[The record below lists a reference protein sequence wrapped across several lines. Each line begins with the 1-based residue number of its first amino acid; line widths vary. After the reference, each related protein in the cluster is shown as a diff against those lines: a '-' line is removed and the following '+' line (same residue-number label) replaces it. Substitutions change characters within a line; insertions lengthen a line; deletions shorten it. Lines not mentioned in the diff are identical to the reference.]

1 MEIIAAAL
9 NFSVY
14 FSLSVVSCHL
24 RWRWRCLECLPPPWQ
39 GVWWSDGSVLT
50 VSSLGFLWTNK
61 NIMLSL
67 KNRRHVFVDV
77 IFHDVFPRGSGAIT
91 SLFSLHISSQKR
103 LILKKHVCC
112 SDLSGFRINEVE
124 ERPDSRENKLF
135 APGTQTHFISVICMI
150 FTHNC
155 RPKHKAVFLPND
167 GQMVSRHPGPGNCS
181 CLEHWNIN
189 WRVMQHQTQF
199 TESFSTKCFY

>member
-1 MEIIAAAL
+1 MKIFAAAL

-24 RWRWRCLECLPPPWQ
+24 RWRWRCLEFLPPPWQ

-77 IFHDVFPRGSGAIT
+77 IFHDVVPRGSGAIT

-103 LILKKHVCC
+103 LILENMFVVLTCLVSGLMRSKNARTVARTSSLHLGHKHT
-112 SDLSGFRINEVE
+112 SS
-124 ERPDSRENKLF
+124 
-135 APGTQTHFISVICMI
+135 Q
-150 FTHNC
+150 
-155 RPKHKAVFLPND
+155 
-167 GQMVSRHPGPGNCS
+167 
-181 CLEHWNIN
+181 
-189 WRVMQHQTQF
+189 
-199 TESFSTKCFY
+199 